1 MTSVYST
8 MILLRWLG
16 MISKLQNEAVANKM
30 FSRWD
35 SVTDNIWR
43 YIYAFCYAPIP
54 VYSQYHLVSSYS
66 AATKSLHKE
75 IYSRQN
81 EQRNTKF
88 WPSLM
93 YKCTN

>member
-35 SVTDNIWR
+35 SVTDNIWQ
-43 YIYAFCYAPIP
+43 YIHAFCYAPIP
-54 VYSQYHLVSSYS
+54 VYSQYHLVSS
-66 AATKSLHKE
+66 
-75 IYSRQN
+75 
-81 EQRNTKF
+81 
-88 WPSLM
+88 
-93 YKCTN
+93 